1 MSADFENEPDRGHNS
16 PSTDRLP
23 PVIYAVLAGLV
34 LWLVLASWSFA
45 GAGYSELSLAVIT
58 LYFVVLMAIPFV
70 IWLVWRAD
78 PDPKAKPEGRQTFSD
93 WASGQFEISQGRRK
107 GATAAVEIILPI
119 AAAAVGMT
127 ALAIVFHYAALHA
140 PVFPHA

>member
-1 MSADFENEPDRGHNS
+1 MSADFENEPDRGHNI
-16 PSTDRLP
+16 PSTDQLP

-45 GAGYSELSLAVIT
+45 SAGYSELSLAVIS
-58 LYFVVLMAIPFV
+58 LYFLVLMTIPFAL
-70 IWLVWRAD
+70 WLVWRAD
-78 PDPKAKPEGRQTFSD
+78 PDPEAKPEQRQTFST

-127 ALAIVFHYAALHA
+127 AFAIVFHYAALHA